1 MREYAPAIIFLLL
14 GAGVGTVFATINWLA
29 GPRRKSQAKVD
40 PYECGLPSDYTREQ
54 KHSVHYYRVAILFVI
69 FDIEVV
75 LLLPAAVILRDLGTF
90 AVGAVGLFIV
100 LLGVAFVYEWRRGVL
115 NWR

>member
-1 MREYAPAIIFLLL
+1 MREYAPAIVFLVL
-14 GAGVGTVFATINWLA
+14 GIGVGVVFATIGALT
-29 GPRRKSQAKVD
+29 GPKRRSAAKVD
-40 PYECGLPSDYTREQ
+40 PYECGLPSDYTRDQ

-75 LLLPAAVILRDLGTF
+75 LLLPAAVILRDLGAF

-100 LLGVAFVYEWRRGVL
+100 LLGVAFLYEWRRGVL